1 MAANVT
7 HALKNHPGRVL
18 VLVLQTHNLFPE
30 TEQGVLMTETAAHP
44 YGERMTAIVPRI
56 IGRTIH
62 LMKRGENLTPIAR
75 SHAMTHVTA
84 TMIGTSDKIT
94 QAGIVISS
102 SRDLQDFLL
111 RSNLWTVRT
120 RAIGSLMTLTLVA
133 PIPGTV
139 TSHLLEMTALAVFN
153 EETIIL
159 LMILLTRV
167 LGVMIIR
174 LVVVLEQQ
182 NVPGILNPSTDAPI
196 PWSCGI
202 LTPKIKV
209 RVDHRL

>member
-1 MAANVT
+1 
-7 HALKNHPGRVL
+7 
-18 VLVLQTHNLFPE
+18 
-30 TEQGVLMTETAAHP
+30 MTEIAAHP

-56 IGRTIH
+56 IGHTIH
-62 LMKRGENLTPIAR
+62 LMKKGENLTPIAH

-94 QAGIVISS
+94 QAMIGL

-111 RSNLWTVRT
+111 RSNLWTTVRA
-120 RAIGSLMTLTLVA
+120 RATGSLMTLTLVA

-139 TSHLLEMTALAVFN
+139 TSRLLGMTALAVFN
-153 EETIIL
+153 EGTIIL
-159 LMILLTRV
+159 LMILLIKV
-167 LGVMIIR
+167 LGSMMIR
-174 LVVVLEQQ
+174 LVAVLEQQ
-182 NVPGILNPSTDAPI
+182 IVPGIPNPSMDAPI

-209 RVDHRL
+209 QVDHRL

>member
-1 MAANVT
+1 
-7 HALKNHPGRVL
+7 
-18 VLVLQTHNLFPE
+18 
-30 TEQGVLMTETAAHP
+30 MTETAAHP

-56 IGRTIH
+56 IGRRTIH
-62 LMKRGENLTPIAR
+62 LMKRGENPTPIAR

-94 QAGIVISS
+94 QAGIVIGL

-111 RSNLWTVRT
+111 MSNLWTVPT
-120 RAIGSLMTLTLVA
+120 RATGSLMTLTLVA

-139 TSHLLEMTALAVFN
+139 TSHLLETTALAVFN
-153 EETIIL
+153 EGTIIL
-159 LMILLTRV
+159 LMTLLTKA
-167 LGVMIIR
+167 LGVMITR

-182 NVPGILNPSTDAPI
+182 SVPGILNPSTDAPI

-209 RVDHRL
+209 QVDHRL

>member
-1 MAANVT
+1 
-7 HALKNHPGRVL
+7 
-18 VLVLQTHNLFPE
+18 
-30 TEQGVLMTETAAHP
+30 MTETAAHP
-44 YGERMTAIVPRI
+44 YGERMTAIVPRN

-75 SHAMTHVTA
+75 SHAMMPHVTA
-84 TMIGTSDKIT
+84 TTIGTNDKIT
-94 QAGIVISS
+94 QAEIALIGL

-111 RSNLWTVRT
+111 RLNLWTVRA
-120 RAIGSLMTLTLVA
+120 RATGSLMTLTPVG

-153 EETIIL
+153 EGTIIL
-159 LMILLTRV
+159 LMILLTKV
-167 LGVMIIR
+167 LGFMMTR
-174 LVVVLEQQ
+174 LVVVLHQLHQQ
-182 NVPGILNPSTDAPI
+182 SVPGTPNPSMDAPI

-209 RVDHRL
+209 QVDHRL